1 MNQTLPPTRA
11 AALALLQEFNSNPSL
26 INHALAVEAAMRFLA
41 RKNQAD
47 EEQWGVIGLIHDLD
61 YERYPAEHCKKTA
74 EILRERGWPE
84 GYIRAVSAHG
94 WGVCTDVAPESSLE
108 KTLYAVDE
116 LTGLITAC
124 ALVRPSKSVMD
135 LTAQSVRKKWKQPSF
150 AAGVNREI
158 IRQGAAMLGMDL
170 DALVTDVIAGMREV
184 AAQIGLAGSPAASA
198 SAPGAQT

>member
-11 AALALLQEFNSNPSL
+11 DALALLQEFNSNPSL

-47 EEQWGVIGLIHDLD
+47 EEKWGVIGLIHDLD
-61 YERYPAEHCKKTA
+61 YERYPSEHCKKTA

-84 GYIRAVSAHG
+84 EYIRAVSAHG
-94 WGVCTDVAPESSLE
+94 WGCCTDVAPESSLE

-116 LTGLITAC
+116 LTGLIAAC

-184 AAQIGLAGSPAASA
+184 AAQIGLAGAPAADA
-198 SAPGAQT
+198 PAPGTQI